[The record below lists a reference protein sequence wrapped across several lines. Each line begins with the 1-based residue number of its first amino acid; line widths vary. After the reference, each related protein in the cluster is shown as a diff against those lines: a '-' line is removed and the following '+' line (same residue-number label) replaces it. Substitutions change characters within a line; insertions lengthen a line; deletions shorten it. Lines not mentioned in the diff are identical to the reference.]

1 MVLYRPFQSGHK
13 ITHCASLSVM
23 RKYDVCK
30 WLTMVLGGPVGQT
43 PPCGPDSLIEPF
55 ISCQPAAGY
64 RFPTASSAAWV
75 ARQLE
80 SQAERKSRPD
90 TASLEHYC
98 SPTPHGRMKTH
109 PLKMSDWTLGI
120 PRALLLGQVP
130 GKPFA
135 VYHLRICY
143 DWLAGKPSGSWYE
156 QEGCLRK
163 DRKFYPGRFLKR
175 TILCCI
181 VLELIYGHLE
191 TTSFR
196 FDFISSSDQCI
207 DTLICELCKAP
218 VHKKVH
224 KIFYFVNPAFLLRT
238 DTLQSWAYILQFRGK
253 QPELCDINSELKR

>member
-1 MVLYRPFQSGHK
+1 MLTCPEWGSMLF
-13 ITHCASLSVM
+13 
-23 RKYDVCK
+23 DVCK

-43 PPCGPDSLIEPF
+43 PPCGPDTLMEPF

-80 SQAERKSRPD
+80 SWAERKSRPD
-90 TASLEHYC
+90 TAPLEHYC

-143 DWLAGKPSGSWYE
+143 DWPAGKLSGSWYE

-163 DRKFYPGRFLKR
+163 DRIPQGGKFYPGGFLKR
-175 TILCCI
+175 TILCWI
-181 VLELIYGHLE
+181 EFLSWFMVIWRWNLSSHL
-191 TTSFR
+191 
-196 FDFISSSDQCI
+196 SSSDQCI
-207 DTLICELCKAP
+207 VTLIYDICKAP
-218 VHKKVH
+218 VHKV
-224 KIFYFVNPAFLLRT
+224 
-238 DTLQSWAYILQFRGK
+238 
-253 QPELCDINSELKR
+253 LCKKKRHWINGSCWS